1 VGERG
6 NPLWRWLRLRAR
18 RAFVVVGALPSED
31 AIAFVASL
39 RNGDVLPIPVDAAT
53 PEDADVILVVGRISA
68 KAAAPIASL
77 RQRAPQAVIVTIDEP
92 THATY
97 ANAPPAAVLAADV
110 VVRAL
115 PPSASAIDAVLDA
128 ILRDRRAEGV

>member
-1 VGERG
+1 MADGG

-18 RAFVVVGALPSED
+18 RAFVVVGALPNED

-39 RNGDVLPIPVDAAT
+39 RNGDILPIPVDAAT
-53 PEDADVILVVGRISA
+53 PEDADVIVVVGRVSP
-68 KAAAPIASL
+68 KAAAPIANL
-77 RQRAPQAVIVTIDEP
+77 RHRAPQAVIVAIDEP

-97 ANAPPAAVLAADV
+97 ANAPAGAVLAADV
-110 VVRAL
+110 VVSEL

-128 ILRDRRAEGV
+128 ILRHRR